1 MATKRTGSFGTYYGS
16 IYSQNES
23 EPLTQD
29 EMNTNARYI
38 YLALTAQGWTINAIS
53 ALLGNMQAESSIN
66 PGRWQYDDI
75 GNLELGYGL
84 VQWTKAPKY
93 LDWCISE
100 GFSDPSEMDANLARI
115 LYEVANGLQWI
126 STDNY
131 NYSFLAFTKSATAP
145 GTLAKAFL
153 LNYERPTDQSASVQ
167 AYRAGL
173 AEGWYEFLTGTAP
186 PEPPTPPTPW
196 KGRQRKY
203 KFLLFNRR
211 SRTWTRNNS

>member
-16 IYSQNES
+16 AYSES
-23 EPLTQD
+23 EPLTQT
-29 EMNTNARYI
+29 EMNANARYI
-38 YLALTAQGWTINAIS
+38 YLCLTAQGWTTNAIA
-53 ALLGNMQAESSIN
+53 ALLGNMTAESSLN
-66 PGRWQYDDI
+66 PGRWQSDI
-75 GNLELGYGL
+75 VGASYIGYGL
-84 VQWTKAPKY
+84 VQWTPATKY
-93 LDWCISE
+93 FDWCNSQ
-100 GFSDPSEMDANLARI
+100 GFSDPSEMDNNLARI

-131 NYSFLAFTKSATAP
+131 NYSFLAFTKSATAA

-153 LNYERPTDQSASVQ
+153 LNYERPADQSVSVQ
-167 AYRAGL
+167 EYRAGL
-173 AEGWYEFLTGTAP
+173 ANSWYEFLTGTAP
-186 PEPPTPPTPW
+186 PDPPTPPTPW